1 MLGTNE
7 AKKEPLPKLYYIT
20 ATLTS
25 AAVSGANTY
34 VPFYLRSLGATY
46 VVSGIPLVVRGV
58 GRVAFD
64 VSSIYLMGRLH
75 PQRIFLWGVALGAV
89 ALLVCGVFPSA
100 YSVIA
105 AYFFVGVGMAMLHIA
120 LRQLVFEG
128 STKGRRGRA
137 MGLLS
142 VFIGCGPILGIALGG
157 VIAEYLGYRSLFL
170 TSGAVILWLPL
181 ALAYFMRPENSL
193 VKEPEAGSGLRLGV
207 VREIL
212 GTSGAPLLCA
222 CSFFSLFYQQARG
235 LAVAFYST
243 DVVGL
248 SLGSYG
254 LMRSI
259 SQLGNVGGR
268 YFGGGW
274 TDKSG
279 IGDCLVGGF
288 LISAVGY
295 GMTPPSTSWE
305 DCTPREFS
313 SGGLPSELL
322 LFWCAVFSRLLIPLL
337 RPTFSLVWV
346 WPCCTLPCGSSSSK
360 DRRRGDVAV
369 PWVSSASLLALDLY
383 WESRWGESSPSTWVT
398 RGMPLT
404 S

>member
-1 MLGTNE
+1 MGTNGT
-7 AKKEPLPKLYYIT
+7 KKEPLPKLYYLT

-46 VVSGIPLVVRGV
+46 FLSGLPLVVRGI

-75 PQRIFLWGVALGAV
+75 PQSIFLWGVALGAI
-89 ALLVCGVFPSA
+89 ALLVCGVIPSA
-100 YSVIA
+100 YAVIA
-105 AYFFVGVGMAMLHIA
+105 TYFFVGVGMAMLHIA

-128 STKGRRGRA
+128 STRGRRGRA

-142 VFIGCGPILGIALGG
+142 VFIGSGPIMGIALGG

-170 TSGAVILWLPL
+170 SAGAVILWLPL
-181 ALAYFMRPENSL
+181 AIGYFVSPEPSLARGE
-193 VKEPEAGSGLRLGV
+193 ETGTTLRLGI
-207 VREIL
+207 VREII
-212 GTSGAPLLCA
+212 GTPGAPLLCA

-235 LAVAFYST
+235 LAVAFFST

-259 SQLGNVGGR
+259 SQLGNVSGR

-279 IGDCLVGGF
+279 IGACLVAGF
-288 LISAVGY
+288 LISALGY
-295 GMTPPSTSWE
+295 GMIAL
-305 DCTPREFS
+305 S
-313 SGGLPSELL
+313 SGFWSLL
-322 LFWCAVFSRLLIPLL
+322 LVHTTIGVGAGMVNVGSQVGIMSIVPGEL
-337 RPTFSLVWV
+337 RGQAMGLYRSV
-346 WPCCTLPCGSSSSK
+346 
-360 DRRRGDVAV
+360 GDVGMLIGPVLITSSLERLGFVGSFTWMAIV
-369 PWVSSASLLALDLY
+369 PLFLASSAFLNRRELREAI
-383 WESRWGESSPSTWVT
+383 R
-398 RGMPLT
+398 
-404 S
+404 